1 MTKILNGVAKHMFK
15 IAIIIVICLVLFP
28 MTGQSS
34 YVLRIV
40 TVCMMY
46 VMIAMSIN
54 LLTGFCGLMT
64 MGHAAFWGIGA
75 YTAAILSTRYN
86 VGMGVCM
93 ILAAV
98 IAGIF
103 SLLLGLATLRL
114 KGYFLTIVTLGFC
127 EIIRLVELNSM
138 ELTRGPLGIANIPA
152 PNFFGVTFSSTNA
165 VYYIMLIL
173 VVLTVLLVYN
183 FVHSRIGLAVMSIR
197 DDDLAAASMGV
208 NVYLYKIM
216 VFVISAMIMGVCGAF
231 YAHYIKFVDP
241 SSFTTNA
248 SMQML
253 IMAIFGGLGSIP
265 GTILGASILTILP
278 ETIRVLS
285 QYRNL
290 IYGIIIVVL
299 MMVKPDGLLGSVN
312 FKYIKQRLMLKKEK
326 QHEKGAANE

>member
-75 YTAAILSTRYN
+75 YTAAILATRYN

-93 ILAAV
+93 ILAAL

-152 PNFFGVTFSSTNA
+152 PNFFGITFSSNKA

-173 VVLTVLLVYN
+173 VVLTVVLVYN
-183 FVHSRIGLAVMSIR
+183 LVHSRIGLAVMSIR